1 MLPAPTLRSPG
12 LVVWH
17 VHAAEMQRF
26 DDARGA
32 GRVSAVGQSNPHS
45 HIQYD
50 PNPTIAEL
58 GASNVSL
65 LLMSLQCNASTFA
78 RCAAPT
84 AMREPGKKIVEVNR

>member
-32 GRVSAVGQSNPHS
+32 GRVSAVGQSNPA
-45 HIQYD
+45 ILIF
-50 PNPTIAEL
+50 NTIRIPQL
-58 GASNVSL
+58 RS
-65 LLMSLQCNASTFA
+65 
-78 RCAAPT
+78 
-84 AMREPGKKIVEVNR
+84 